1 MNTIKINGFA
11 FINGQ
16 DQKIISYTMSELDD
30 TGKIVKSNIRKSM
43 PILDTNTDVLSAKTL
58 IENALIAKENA
69 TKL

>member
-16 DQKIISYTMSELDD
+16 EQKIISYTMSELDD

-43 PILDTNTDVLSAKTL
+43 PILGTNTDILTAKTL

-69 TKL
+69 T

>member
-43 PILDTNTDVLSAKTL
+43 PILDTNTDILTAKTL

-69 TKL
+69 T

>member
-69 TKL
+69 T